1 MRSQSNVRLQRRV
14 YRNHSLDSARW
25 HHYVPR
31 HDDLVVA
38 SSYKSGTTWVQTIV
52 LRLLLG
58 DLVGKVVPEF
68 SALEAPFEPVSS
80 VLDRTEAPCGRR
92 VIKTHL
98 ALDGLCLFASVRYV
112 VVCRDARD
120 VFMSLWNHYR
130 NVIRY
135 PVLAAPTHPGRHGP
149 PLPKPP
155 SNIRQFWLLWMTRGW
170 FGWER
175 EGYPFWG
182 NLRHTHTWWT
192 ARSAENVLFVHYA
205 DLLTN
210 TEEEISR
217 IARFIGREVDRQQLH
232 SLATATSFEQMRFDR
247 EQLLPA
253 ARRMFRGGAKVFF
266 HRGTSGQWRGVLHE
280 DDLTLYDAAAT
291 AELSPACREWL
302 ESGRAQSG
310 IDPATT

>member
-1 MRSQSNVRLQRRV
+1 MMLQRRV
-14 YRNHSLDSARW
+14 YRNHSLDSGRW
-25 HHYVPR
+25 HDYLPR

-58 DLVGKVVPEF
+58 DRAGQVVPEF
-68 SALEAPFEPVSS
+68 SALESPFEPVRD
-80 VLDRTEAPCGRR
+80 VLSRTEAPCGRR

-98 ALDGLCLFASVRYV
+98 PLDGLELFDSVRYV

-130 NVIRY
+130 HVIRY
-135 PVLAAPTHPGRHGP
+135 PVLAAPDHPHRHGP

-155 SNIRQFWLLWMTRGW
+155 GDIRQFWLLWMTRGW
-170 FGWER
+170 FDWER

-182 NLRHTHTWWT
+182 NLRHTHTWWE
-192 ARSAENVLFVHYA
+192 ARSAKNILFVHYA
-205 DLLTN
+205 DLLAN
-210 TEEEISR
+210 TEYEISR
-217 IARFIGREVDRQQLH
+217 IARFIGREVSGEQLR
-232 SLATATSFEQMRFDR
+232 SLASATSFQRMRYDS

-266 HRGTSGQWRGVLHE
+266 HRGTSGQWRGILNE
-280 DDLTLYDAAAT
+280 DDLDLYDSAAT
-291 AELSPACREWL
+291 AELSPACRAWL
-302 ESGRAQSG
+302 ESGRTQSG
-310 IDPATT
+310 IVPAVT